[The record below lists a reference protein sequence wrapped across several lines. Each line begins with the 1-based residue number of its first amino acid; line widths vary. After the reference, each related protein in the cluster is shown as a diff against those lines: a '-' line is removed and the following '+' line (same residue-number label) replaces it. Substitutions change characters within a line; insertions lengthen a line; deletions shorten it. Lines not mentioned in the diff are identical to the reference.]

1 VTLAVGAYL
10 AMPPVA
16 SAGCVI
22 FPGNASAIDSAIY
35 LVVPQLATDSP
46 GATAPFILDGDTLH
60 TLAAMAARGA
70 AHSAALDPGWRF
82 HDFLRREERGGWAGI
97 PAAPAARAAGVSRLP
112 PPDTGDTRTFSV
124 CANLTC
130 STFQSVNATAK
141 AVSGHLALYVDNN
154 APANGLTQ
162 SDLDAL
168 GVLFDNSLYSIDTSA
183 FGRESDI
190 DGNTVVVV
198 LMTNVVNKLVT
209 KADCTKSGFVAG
221 FFFGA
226 DIDPAFAGDPRFNH
240 GEVFYS
246 IVADSTGTLSCAHKV
261 SQLKRLIPVTFVHEF
276 QHMISYN
283 QHVLARGGEP
293 QDIWLDEGM
302 SHFAEELAGRSFLP
316 GDQASFSNF
325 VIGDLANA
333 YSYLDSS
340 GAHFLVFSS
349 GIGSLA
355 ERGAAWLFV
364 RYLADQFAADTTFAA
379 IAAFTRTLEQ
389 TNLVGGDGVAAA
401 TGLPFATVVERW
413 ALANFVSDLPG
424 FTAPP
429 ELRYRSW
436 SFRVTYPLLN
446 AQCGN
451 FTPPCPFP
459 KPFPLTPPAT
469 PAQAVSLAGT
479 LRAGSG
485 WYALALQPPSAPGF
499 DLLFSGPGGAALP
512 AVLVPRLNVI
522 RIR

>member
-1 VTLAVGAYL
+1 
-10 AMPPVA
+10 
-16 SAGCVI
+16 
-22 FPGNASAIDSAIY
+22 
-35 LVVPQLATDSP
+35 
-46 GATAPFILDGDTLH
+46 
-60 TLAAMAARGA
+60 
-70 AHSAALDPGWRF
+70 
-82 HDFLRREERGGWAGI
+82 
-97 PAAPAARAAGVSRLP
+97 
-112 PPDTGDTRTFSV
+112 
-124 CANLTC
+124 
-130 STFQSVNATAK
+130 
-141 AVSGHLALYVDNN
+141 
-154 APANGLTQ
+154 
-162 SDLDAL
+162 
-168 GVLFDNSLYSIDTSA
+168 
-183 FGRESDI
+183 
-190 DGNTVVVV
+190 
-198 LMTNVVNKLVT
+198 
-209 KADCTKSGFVAG
+209 
-221 FFFGA
+221 
-226 DIDPAFAGDPRFNH
+226 
-240 GEVFYS
+240 
-246 IVADSTGTLSCAHKV
+246 
-261 SQLKRLIPVTFVHEF
+261 
-276 QHMISYN
+276 
-283 QHVLARGGEP
+283 
-293 QDIWLDEGM
+293 
-302 SHFAEELAGRSFLP
+302 LP

-340 GAHFLVFSS
+340 GAHFLAFSS

-364 RYLADQFAADTTFAA
+364 RYLADQFAADTTFPA

-389 TNLVGGDGVAAA
+389 TNLVGGDDVAAA
-401 TGLPFATVVERW
+401 TGQAFATVVERW
-413 ALANFVSDLPG
+413 ALANFVSDLPA

-436 SFRVTYPLLN
+436 NFRVTYPLLN

-512 AVLVPRLNVI
+512 AALVPRLNVI